1 MASKNKFQKLLEPY
15 HLGSVP
21 TRNRMIKTAAG
32 TNLWDTGEH
41 RISGKAKAFY
51 EAIARGGVGLLVVE
65 SPIMEYPFDEPG
77 DLRYR
82 LDDDKYIKD
91 VRELTDVI
99 HKHGCPAFVQLYHR
113 GTWPQPYAPRR
124 PRIAAS
130 AVNPNIVKSEFDLH
144 DEGMPRELTIP
155 EIKEFVNLFADVAE
169 RARKAGF
176 DGVEF
181 NAGADHLFATFI
193 SRFWNKRQDVYGY
206 RSMENRSRFLVEVI
220 RETKKRTGQDFPV
233 LVTMNGVEV
242 GGGAEGMTYEEG
254 KELARVLQ
262 RAGADALQVRSVWFG
277 NHVGSYNNENLFYPE
292 PQVPFKSFPKELN
305 WSEKGRIGGVNVPVV
320 AAVKKA
326 VSIPIL
332 AVGGFYP
339 ELGEK
344 VLRQGKADF
353 IGLCRRLFA
362 DPELPNKVASGRLD
376 DIAPC
381 THCSTC
387 QKMNLLPKEC
397 RVNAALGTEQYVIKE
412 AEKKKKVVV
421 IGGGPAGMEAA
432 RVAALRGHDVTLYER
447 AHKLGGALP
456 MAALVKG
463 VEIEDLPALIRYL
476 QSQITKLGVKIKL
489 GKEANLR
496 VIEEIKPDVVI
507 VATGG
512 MPVLPEIPGI
522 DRRHVVSTPDLHNRV
537 KIYLRFLG
545 PGFLRWLTKFW
556 LPLGKNVVV
565 IGGAIQACQVAE
577 FLVKRGRRVTIVDTG
592 EVVGEGL
599 VTERKNRLL
608 WWFRKKGVVMLAG
621 VRYEAITDKGLIII
635 DKEGKRQTLAADSI
649 VPTIPLA
656 PNTALLKS
664 LQGKVSEIYPIGD
677 CREPRLIPD
686 AIADGWRIA
695 NKI

>member
-1 MASKNKFQKLLEPY
+1 MAAKTRFQKLLEPY
-15 HLGSVP
+15 HIGSVK

-41 RISGKAKAFY
+41 RISEKAKAFY

-65 SPIMEYPFDEPG
+65 SPIMEYPFNEPG

-82 LDDDKYIKD
+82 IDDDKYIKD

-99 HKHGCPAFVQLYHR
+99 HKQGCPAFVQLYHR

-130 AVNPNIVKSEFDLH
+130 AFVPVMVRSEFDLH
-144 DEGMPRELTIP
+144 DENMPRELTIP
-155 EIKEFVNLFADVAE
+155 EIKEFVNLFAGVAE

-181 NAGADHLFATFI
+181 NAGSDHLFATFV
-193 SRFWNKRQDVYGY
+193 SRFWNKRQDEYGCG
-206 RSMENRSRFLVEVI
+206 SMANRARFLVEVI
-220 RETKKRTGQDFPV
+220 KETKKRTGQDFPI
-233 LVTMNGVEV
+233 LITYNGVEV
-242 GGGAEGMTYEEG
+242 GGGDEGMTYEEG
-254 KELARVLQ
+254 QELARILEE
-262 RAGADALQVRSVWFG
+262 AGADALQVRSVWFG
-277 NHVGSYNNENLFYPE
+277 NHVGSYNNEHLFYPE
-292 PQVPFKSFPKELN
+292 PQIPLKSFPKELD
-305 WSEKGRIGGVNVPVV
+305 WSEKGRVGGVSLPV
-320 AAVKKA
+320 AAAIKKA
-326 VSIPIL
+326 VSIPII

-344 VLRQGKADF
+344 ALRQGKADF

-397 RVNAALGTEQYVIKE
+397 RVNAALGTEQYTIQK

-432 RVAALRGHDVTLYER
+432 RVAALRGHEVTLYEK

-476 QSQITKLGVKIKL
+476 QRQVARLGVRVRL
-489 GKEANLR
+489 GKEFSLS

-512 MPVLPEIPGI
+512 IPVVPEIPGI
-522 DRRHVVSTPDLHNRV
+522 DRRNVVSAPDLHNSLKV
-537 KIYLRFLG
+537 YLRFLG
-545 PGFLRWLTKFW
+545 PVALRWLTKFW
-556 LPLGKNVVV
+556 MPLGKNVV
-565 IGGAIQACQVAE
+565 IMGGAIQACQVAE
-577 FLVKRGRRVTIVDTG
+577 FLVKRGRKVTIVDTA
-592 EVVGEGL
+592 EVLGDGL
-599 VTERKNRLL
+599 VTERKNRLF
-608 WWFRKKGVVMLAG
+608 WWFRKKGVAMING
-621 VRYEAITDKGLIII
+621 VRYEGITDSGLVIITR
-635 DKEGKRQTLAADSI
+635 EGKRQTI
-649 VPTIPLA
+649 
-656 PNTALLKS
+656 
-664 LQGKVSEIYPIGD
+664 
-677 CREPRLIPD
+677 RR
-686 AIADGWRIA
+686 R
-695 NKI
+695 